1 MRRSRN
7 RIGNDCAAFQATD
20 GAGLLTCGCEDTV
33 DETAMA
39 ATGARGGS
47 LRRQIESWSIH
58 SVLRREP
65 EPQYL
70 ISDPNP
76 LRIIAEAFNQFH

>member
-20 GAGLLTCGCEDTV
+20 GAGLLTCGCEDPV

-39 ATGARGGS
+39 ATGTRSDS

-58 SVLRREP
+58 GVLHREP
-65 EPQYL
+65 EAQHL

-76 LRIIAEAFNQFH
+76 IRIIAEAFNQFH